1 MMPAICFIL
10 LLLVFLVSGYGCLR
24 LMGFRPDNLLWLCI
38 CMLTGFGIVSFIPFL
53 MELLFIPLTGLSVTL
68 ALVICAGGFAIP
80 AFYKFQ
86 KISFPKLKMPALYIW
101 PFLLVFLFI
110 AFLSIW
116 RAYYNPVSPRD
127 MIVGPAVIAK
137 TALSEHTMVNSVFS
151 LNHDGN
157 NNQFK
162 PPSITALQIIYQ
174 LAGFA
179 FGQVW
184 LAVLCVFFT
193 LFLYRAMIVKVH
205 PLIAAALLLLFIAI
219 PEMFAYTYMIIY
231 DYPNMIYFML
241 SCYFLYAYQ
250 EDRQQKQIML
260 SALMMGFA
268 TYFRAETLFLAMMLT
283 PAILLHLYQAKLSL
297 KNWLAPVSCFILV
310 PALAYI
316 LPNTIY
322 NNYYLP
328 VHYDIGGLVNKN
340 LSDLEPLVQRF
351 RDMNSKLLFSKLAIA
366 LYAYFIYIFLSILII
381 ELVWKRRLSR
391 ESRYWLFTILV
402 VYLCLPLLGFLL
414 PLMDLFN
421 TTKRGLFKIFPL
433 MLLYMVNS
441 APLQHLSAKIRR
453 WEDRTAEISGLQHKP
468 E

>member
-1 MMPAICFIL
+1 MPFICFIL
-10 LLLVFLVSGYGCLR
+10 LLAVFLVSGYGCLR

-38 CMLTGFGIVSFIPFL
+38 CVLTGLGIVSFIPFL
-53 MELLFIPLTGLSVTL
+53 MELLFIPLTGLSITL
-68 ALVICAGGFAIP
+68 ALVLCTGGFAIP
-80 AFYKFQ
+80 AFRKFQ
-86 KISFPKLKMPALYIW
+86 TISFPRPKLPALYLW

-116 RAYYNPVSPRD
+116 RCYYNPVSPRD
-127 MIVGPAVIAK
+127 MIVGPAAIAK
-137 TALSEHTMVNSVFS
+137 AALNEHTMVNSVFS

-174 LAGFA
+174 MAGFA

-184 LAVLCVFFT
+184 LVVLSVFFT
-193 LFLYRAMIVKVH
+193 LFLYRLMITKVH
-205 PLIAAALLLLFIAI
+205 PLIAAALLLLFTAI

-241 SCYFLYAYQ
+241 SCYFLSAYR
-250 EDRQQKQIML
+250 EDRQWKQILL

-268 TYFRAETLFLAMMLT
+268 TYFRAETLFLAVMLT
-283 PAILLHLYQAKLSL
+283 PAILLSLYLAKWPF
-297 KNWLAPVSCFILV
+297 KKWLPPLCCFVLV
-310 PALAYI
+310 PAFAYI
-316 LPNTIY
+316 LPNSIY

-328 VHYDIGGLVNKN
+328 VHYDIGGLVNKD
-340 LSDLEPLVQRF
+340 LSDLGPLAERF
-351 RDMNSKLLFSKLAIA
+351 RDMNTKLLFSKLAIA
-366 LYAYFIYIFLSILII
+366 LYAYFTYIFLAILII
-381 ELVWKRRLSR
+381 ELVWKRRLSN

-421 TTKRGLFKIFPL
+421 TTKRGLFKLFPL
-433 MLLYMVNS
+433 MLLYMVNN
-441 APLQHLSAKIRR
+441 APLQQLSAAIRR
-453 WEDRTAEISGLQHKP
+453 WEEGPAAEVP
-468 E
+468 DVP